1 MTLDDPKILEKIFL
15 RPSLEEI
22 YDLEWS
28 PDSSFILAGAL
39 NAKVIKFNS
48 LMYAFDFEFGCCRH
62 VTIVFSNLIHIV
74 KTFKNADDFDIH
86 IRRLKLS
93 VS

>member
-48 LMYAFDFEFGCCRH
+48 LMYAFEFGCCRH
-62 VTIVFSNLIHIV
+62 ATIVLSNLIHLV
-74 KTFKNADDFDIH
+74 KSLRNADDFDIR